1 MITASQFKKGAVITL
16 EGVHW
21 VIEDYHIQKTA
32 QRRPMLHT
40 RLRNMK
46 TGHVVE
52 RSFDEADKFEQPEVE
67 SRVFQ
72 YLYQERDQYVFMDSQ
87 SFDQLIVPAEVV
99 GNGKWLLKEG
109 AEFTIRLLDG
119 RPVELVLPAA
129 FVDEVIETAEP
140 SSSSHTSHVPKDA
153 RLACGL
159 VLKVPLF
166 IKVGEHIRVDTATH
180 KYLGKES
187 SKH

>member
-1 MITASQFKKGAVITL
+1 MITAGQFKKGVVITL
-16 EGVHW
+16 EGAHW
-21 VIEDYHIQKTA
+21 VVEDYHVQKTA
-32 QRRPMLHT
+32 QRRPVLQT

-52 RSFDEADKFEQPEVE
+52 RGFDETERFEQPALE
-67 SRVFQ
+67 SH
-72 YLYQERDQYVFMDSQ
+72 LYQYQYAERDAYVFMDSQ
-87 SFDQLIVPAEVV
+87 TFDQLSVPAEVV
-99 GNGKWLLKEG
+99 GHGKWLLRES
-109 AEFTIRLLDG
+109 AEFTIRLIDG

-129 FVDEVIETAEP
+129 FVDEVVETAEP
-140 SSSSHTSHVPKDA
+140 SSASHTSHVPKDA

-159 VLKVPLF
+159 VVKVPLF
-166 IKVGEHIRVDTATH
+166 IKVGEHVRLDTATH